1 MPKLPRITAR
11 QARRAIERDGW
22 SAVNTVGSHEQ
33 FKHPSKPGRVTIP
46 KHGNMTLDP
55 WLVKSI
61 IRQAG
66 LTTDQFIALL

>member
-11 QARRAIERDGW
+11 EALRALQADGW
-22 SAVNTVGSHEQ
+22 YVVRTAGSHSHLAHQ
-33 FKHPSKPGRVTIP
+33 SKPGIVTVALHPGTIP
-46 KHGNMTLDP
+46 LGTMR
-55 WLVKSI
+55 SI